1 MRAAKLVIVI
11 VMLFATSCAS
21 NAESAAHHSF
31 TLVGSTPCDDPIT
44 TALGLRADTK
54 CDFMRWT
61 VAIDASD
68 RKTFALNIDYGL
80 SQPNT
85 LGFTSESQRKLS
97 ASGKLE
103 TIKRPNRREVYRL
116 RVDPDIDVSI
126 ARLNAN
132 IFQLLMP
139 NGSMMVGN
147 GGWSYTLNRSTPI
160 ANADLPVGVA
170 DAQTTI
176 VLPREVF
183 EGRTPCNELKA
194 IVREHRDS
202 SCFKIQ
208 WLITLDRDPMTY
220 QPTTFAIKGIIPDRT
235 REITGKW
242 TVYESAGLAVIR
254 LQPDGGLPGV
264 SLLKIDGNLLL
275 FLDDKGR
282 PLVGNKDF
290 SFTLNRKP

>member
-1 MRAAKLVIVI
+1 
-11 VMLFATSCAS
+11 
-21 NAESAAHHSF
+21 
-31 TLVGSTPCDDPIT
+31 
-44 TALGLRADTK
+44 
-54 CDFMRWT
+54 MRWT
-61 VAIDASD
+61 VSIDTSD

-85 LGFTSESQRKLS
+85 LGFTTDSQRKLS

-103 TIKRPNRREVYRL
+103 TIKLPNRREVYRL
-116 RVDPDIDVSI
+116 RVDPDIDVSL

-160 ANADLPVGVA
+160 ANADLPVAGS
-170 DAQTTI
+170 DTQTTI
-176 VLPREVF
+176 ALAREVF
-183 EGRTPCNELKA
+183 QGRTPCNELKA
-194 IVREHRDS
+194 IVGEHRDA
-202 SCFKIQ
+202 SCFKIK
-208 WLITLDRDPMTY
+208 WLVTLDRDPMTP
-220 QPTTFAIKGIIPDRT
+220 QPTRFSIKGIIPDRT
-235 REITGKW
+235 KDITGAW
-242 TVYESAGLAVIR
+242 TEYVPDKTGLTTIR
-254 LQPDGGLPGV
+254 LQPDGGLPSV
-264 SLLKIDGNLLL
+264 SLLRIDGDLLF